1 MEVVIEIMRKF
12 KVMVLIVI
20 KFIEAG
26 WMIMVMSVTM
36 INSIKV
42 EIMSVMELVSSGD
55 DEYDDEE
62 YDDDDDDK

>member
-55 DEYDDEE
+55 DDEE
-62 YDDDDDDK
+62 RI